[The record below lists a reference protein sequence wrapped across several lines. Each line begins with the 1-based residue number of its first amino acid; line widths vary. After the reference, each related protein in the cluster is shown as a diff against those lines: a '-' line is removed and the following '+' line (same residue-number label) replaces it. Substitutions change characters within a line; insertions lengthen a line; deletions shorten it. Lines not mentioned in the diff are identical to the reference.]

1 MSYAQF
7 EQWYALS
14 GYVLLGIG
22 GLISPLFWLYSAPAR
37 TYRRVAA
44 IGAALVSC
52 LSVLAPF
59 LVIISDNEAN
69 AVGQELLMRSGR
81 MADVYT
87 LLLFGFAFVNRSYLF
102 PNLKYFFWLT
112 YGMAVFVGISA
123 TLLDVLIST
132 NYQFIKTVGPFLNQF
147 GIQDLNFTSPI
158 SYLIK
163 FIFLSLL
170 FRDLLAPP
178 RWKRVF
184 QIVLWVLVV
193 FELVQVVMFKS
204 YLGYDSLSSTVKN
217 VFIIGATSVFLY
229 RFYKTTSLRITLQ
242 GNPYFWIMLG
252 LFLPALGEIFLEFI
266 FQKLY
271 ETDTVGFYKYYLWR
285 NASQMIGLI
294 LMFVGVWHAKNLKY
308 LPASY

>member
-1 MSYAQF
+1 MSVGATVLV
-7 EQWYALS
+7 ALS
-14 GYVLLGIG
+14 
-22 GLISPLFWLYSAPAR
+22 LIM
-37 TYRRVAA
+37 
-44 IGAALVSC
+44 
-52 LSVLAPF
+52 PF
-59 LVIISDNEAN
+59 LVVIPDNDAINIGEKVLA
-69 AVGQELLMRSGR
+69 RSGR
-81 MADVYT
+81 IAEIYK
-87 LLLFGFAFVNRSYLF
+87 LLLFLFAFNNRGYLF
-102 PNLKYFFWLT
+102 PKLRHFFWLV
-112 YGMAVFVGISA
+112 YGLSVYIAIEA
-123 TLLDVLIST
+123 LLLDVLVSGK
-132 NYQFIKTVGPFLNQF
+132 YEFHKTVFPFLNRF
-147 GIQDLNFTSPI
+147 GIQNLNFMSPI
-158 SYLIK
+158 NYLIK

-184 QIVLWVLVV
+184 QIALWVLVV
-193 FELVQVVMFKS
+193 FELVQVVVFKS

-229 RFYKTTSLRITLQ
+229 RFYQTTSLRIPLQ
-242 GNPYFWIMLG
+242 RNPYFWIMLG
-252 LFLPALGEIFLEFI
+252 LLLSALAEIFLELI